1 MIAAWFHLSV
11 MPPINRRSAPFMPHL
26 ARILPVIQNEGM
38 SVLAGTQKMR
48 FFRTYGRVIGLLGR
62 DIRVAAFLAFANL
75 MVAGLQFLDPVLFG
89 RVVNLLATSDQMPH
103 AQLWHEAA
111 IVLGVWVAV
120 GIGGIVSNI
129 AVALQTERLAHR
141 HRIRSMGRYFQ
152 HVLALPLSFHG
163 GTHSGRLIKSMLTGT
178 DGLFGT
184 WLVFFRDQ
192 LSTILS
198 AVVLLPMTLFLNWRL
213 GLVLIALVSIFLV
226 FTAIVVRKTE
236 TAQRQ
241 VEGLN
246 SSLAG
251 TAQDALTNVMVVQS
265 FTRLSAEARL
275 FSDIADQVIRHQFPV
290 LNWWAL
296 VNVMTRASSTL
307 AIITIVVVGTWLHMQ
322 GMASVGE
329 IVSFMGF
336 AMLLIGRLETAASF
350 VSSLFFKLP
359 AVEEFFAV
367 LDAHSSVPEK
377 SDARTLWAPRG
388 EVRFEN
394 VSFSYPAGGAA
405 VLTDVSFKAN
415 PGMSVALV
423 GHTGAGKST
432 AMNLLQ
438 RLWDPTEGRITIDGQ
453 DLRDITLDSLRAN
466 IGVVFQESLLFNRSI
481 RDNLIVG
488 RPDATDEEIEQACR
502 AADAHEFIIRQQQG
516 YDTMIGE
523 RGTTLSGG
531 QRQRLAIARALL
543 KNPPILILDE
553 ATSALDA
560 ATEAKVGKALKT
572 LMAGRT
578 TFIIAH
584 RLSTVRDADEIMVF
598 DNGEI
603 VERGSFN
610 SLLARQ
616 GHFASLVETQL
627 SPAAPQLIAAE

>member
-1 MIAAWFHLSV
+1 
-11 MPPINRRSAPFMPHL
+11 
-26 ARILPVIQNEGM
+26 
-38 SVLAGTQKMR
+38 MR
-48 FFRTYGRVIGLLGR
+48 FFKVYGRVLGLLGR
-62 DIRVAAFLAFANL
+62 DIRIAGFLAFANL
-75 MVAGLQFLDPVLFG
+75 VVAGLQFLDPVLFG
-89 RVVNLLATSDQMPH
+89 RVVNLLTQSDKLPQNEM
-103 AQLWHEAA
+103 WHQAA
-111 IVLGVWVAV
+111 VLLGIWVAV
-120 GIGGIVSNI
+120 GIGGILSNI

-141 HRIRSMGRYFQ
+141 HRIKSMGRYFQ

-163 GTHSGRLIKSMLTGT
+163 GTHSGRLIKAMLSGT

-198 AVVLLPMTLFLNWRL
+198 AAVLLPMTLFLNWRL
-213 GLVLIALVSIFLV
+213 GLVLIVLVSIFLF

-236 TAQRQ
+236 TAQQR

-246 SSLAG
+246 SALAG
-251 TAQDALTNVMVVQS
+251 TAQDALSNVMVVQA
-265 FTRLSAEARL
+265 FTRLSAEGRL
-275 FSDIADQVIRHQFPV
+275 FSDIANQVIRHQFPV

-307 AIITIVVVGTWLHMQ
+307 AIITIVVVGTWLHIN

-359 AVEEFFAV
+359 ALEDFFNI
-367 LDAHSSVPEK
+367 LDARSSVPEK
-377 SDARTLWAPRG
+377 DNARVLWAPRG
-388 EVRFEN
+388 EVRFED
-394 VSFSYPAGGAA
+394 VSFAYPASGAP
-405 VLTDVSFKAN
+405 VLGAPVLDDVSFKAH
-415 PGMSVALV
+415 PGMCVALV
-423 GHTGAGKST
+423 GQTGAGKST
-432 AMNLLQ
+432 AMALLQ
-438 RLWDPTEGRITIDGQ
+438 RMWDPGSGRITIDGQ
-453 DLRDITLDSLRAN
+453 DLRDVTLDSLRAN

-481 RDNLIVG
+481 RDNLLIG
-488 RPDATDEEIEQACR
+488 RPEATEDEIEQACR
-502 AADAHEFIIRQQQG
+502 MADAHEFIIRQQNG
-516 YDTMIGE
+516 YDTMVGE

-560 ATEAKVGKALKT
+560 ATEARVSKALKT

-584 RLSTVRDADEIMVF
+584 RLSTVRDADEILVF
-598 DNGEI
+598 DGGQI
-603 VERGSFN
+603 VEQGSF
-610 SLLARQ
+610 SALLARR
-616 GHFASLVETQL
+616 GRFADLVATQL
-627 SPAAPQLIAAE
+627 SPAVPHQVAAE